1 MISVCCSLESHF
13 HRWSAG
19 ITLAFF
25 RLFWIVLDSMARIN
39 ETPDKSW
46 KIEIIIT
53 LNNGQPNHIFHTVF
67 GTKTL
72 SQYNQIQSCSA
83 WNGAVL
89 SFKDN
94 LLIFFFF
101 FFGSLQIATSE
112 NWGSKNNLCSF
123 SLGRVLRGMNDH
135 TCTEESQT
143 PNFNVIL
150 GIFYLHKPTVK

>member
-1 MISVCCSLESHF
+1 MSWRQHQHHF
-13 HRWSAG
+13 HQESNSSFWSLWPRWRAFSLNQHRGDKCVLFTGVSFSSLVSRYYTG
-19 ITLAFF
+19 IY
-25 RLFWIVLDSMARIN
+25 RVFWIVLDSMARIN

-46 KIEIIIT
+46 KIEIIIA

-101 FFGSLQIATSE
+101 FLDHFKLQHQ
-112 NWGSKNNLCSF
+112 K
-123 SLGRVLRGMNDH
+123 
-135 TCTEESQT
+135 TEGARIISAV
-143 PNFNVIL
+143 FL
-150 GIFYLHKPTVK
+150 